1 VVITEPT
8 WPPSP
13 PSFELGPDEVHVWC
27 ASLRQSPAQ
36 VDLFLRTLSEDERD
50 RAGRTRHAPAR
61 HEFIV
66 VRGLLRTI
74 LAEYLNVDTRRLAFS
89 SGPTGKPALVE
100 PSGALPLY
108 FNVSHSHDLTLIA
121 VTRRGEVGVDV
132 ERLRPFANDLGLAE
146 RFFSPGEAMI
156 LRALP
161 PDQRIEAF
169 FHAWTRKEAF
179 LKASAHGLT
188 YGLDRVEVTLL
199 PAEPVRF
206 LRIDGQE
213 RAAQRWSLHHL
224 TPAPGYVG
232 ALAIRG
238 HDNQL
243 VCWRWCETRAAAARA
258 DGLTAPFSRVS

>member
-1 VVITEPT
+1 MVPT
-8 WPPSP
+8 VPVWPPSP
-13 PSFELGPDEVHVWC
+13 AAFELGPDEVHVWC
-27 ASLRQSPAQ
+27 SSLRQSPDQ
-36 VDLFLRTLSEDERD
+36 VDRFLRTLSDDERD
-50 RAGRTRHAPAR
+50 RAIRIRHAPAR

-74 LAEYLNVDTRRLAFS
+74 LADYLNVDTQCLAFC

-100 PSGALPLY
+100 PASALPLY

-146 RFFSPGEAMI
+146 RFFSRHESTA

-161 PDQRIEAF
+161 AEQRIEAF

-199 PAEPVRF
+199 RDEPARF
-206 LRIDGQE
+206 VRIDGE
-213 RAAQRWSLHHL
+213 EHAARRWSLHHL
-224 TPAPGYVG
+224 TPAAGYVG
-232 ALAIRG
+232 ALAMHQ
-238 HDNQL
+238 HDYRL
-243 VCWRWCETRAAAARA
+243 ICRHWFEEPAAAGVMLKA
-258 DGLTAPFSRVS
+258 DG

>member
-1 VVITEPT
+1 MAGTVPT

-13 PSFELGPDEVHVWC
+13 AAFELGPDEVHVWC
-27 ASLRQSPAQ
+27 ASLQQSPAQ
-36 VDLFLRTLSEDERD
+36 VARFARTLSDDERD
-50 RAGRTRHAPAR
+50 RAARTRHAPAR

-66 VRGLLRTI
+66 VRGLLRTL
-74 LAEYLNVDTRRLAFS
+74 LADYLNVDSRRLAFC

-100 PSGALPLY
+100 PASALPFY
-108 FNVSHSHDLTLIA
+108 FNVSHSHELTLIA

-146 RFFSPGEAMI
+146 RFFSRHESGA

-161 PDQRIEAF
+161 AERRIEAF

-199 PAEPVRF
+199 HDDPARF
-206 LRIDGQE
+206 VRIDGE
-213 RAAQRWSLHHL
+213 EAAARCWSLHHL
-224 TPAPGYVG
+224 TPAAGYVG
-232 ALAIRG
+232 ALAMHA
-238 HDNQL
+238 HDYRL
-243 VCWRWCETRAAAARA
+243 VCWHWGE
-258 DGLTAPFSRVS
+258 DDEG